1 MQTVQRKCSKGS
13 STVTPNAVIV
23 SASKDFYGHG
33 KVMDYAHDG
42 IAHYAAQNP
51 PIATDE
57 KLDDPPPPP
66 PTTPSDDTDKAV
78 DPVVTDPR

>member
-1 MQTVQRKCSKGS
+1 MQTVERKCSNGIS
-13 STVTPNAVIV
+13 AATPNAVII
-23 SASKDFYGHG
+23 SASKSFFGRR
-33 KVMDYAHDG
+33 KVNYYARDR

-51 PIATDE
+51 PVATDE

-66 PTTPSDDTDKAV
+66 PAMPSDDPNKAV